1 MWAYVLRRILYNIP
15 VFMGIVLLV
24 MLALRVRDPVNGL
37 LGKVKTEEEIAAKR
51 AELGLDKPF
60 VQQYAAFLGKLS
72 TLDFKEESWVNRG
85 QTVGEVM
92 HRCIGPSLALTVPS
106 LVLTTLISVA
116 IALMSAW
123 YRGQWVDKL
132 LVVCAVLGMSVSF
145 LVYIVFG
152 QYYAAAW
159 LPEQIGVSPFAVS
172 GYEPVSSD
180 GIVTY
185 LLKHWPH
192 YCLLPVLISVV
203 VAMGYDTRFYRA
215 VMVEESGR
223 DYITTA
229 RAKGASQSK
238 VMFVHMLKNAMI
250 PIITRVVIT
259 IPFLIT
265 GSFLLEV
272 YFSIPGMG
280 RQLLTAVVE
289 ADFPIVQAFT
299 AVFAAVY
306 IASNLL
312 TDVLYALVDPRVRL
326 S

>member
-1 MWAYVLRRILYNIP
+1 MWAYIFRRILYNVP

-37 LGKVKTEEEIAAKR
+37 LGKVKTEAEITAKR
-51 AELGLDKPF
+51 SELGLDKPF
-60 VQQYAAFLGKLS
+60 VQQYGIFLGKLC
-72 TLDFKEESWVNRG
+72 TFDFEEESWVNRG
-85 QTVGEVM
+85 QTVGDIM
-92 HRCIGPSLALTVPS
+92 YRCVGPSLALTVPS
-106 LVLTTLISVA
+106 LLLTTLISVV
-116 IALMSAW
+116 IALISAW
-123 YRGQWVDKL
+123 YRGRWLDKA
-132 LVVCAVLGMSVSF
+132 LVFCAVLGMSVSF

-159 LPEQIGVSPFAVS
+159 LPQQIGMSPFAVS
-172 GYEPVSSD
+172 GYEPIARD
-180 GIVTY
+180 GLATY
-185 LLKHWPH
+185 WLRHWPNH
-192 YCLLPVLISVV
+192 CLLPVLISII

-250 PIITRVVIT
+250 PIITRVAIT

-280 RQLLTAVVE
+280 RQLLSAVVE